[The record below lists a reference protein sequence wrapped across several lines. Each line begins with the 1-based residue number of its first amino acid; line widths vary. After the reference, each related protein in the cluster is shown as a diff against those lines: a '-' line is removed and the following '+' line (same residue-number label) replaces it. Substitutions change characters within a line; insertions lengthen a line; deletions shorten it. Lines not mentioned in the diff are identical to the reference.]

1 MKEGKVFIDTNLIV
15 YAYDSSAG
23 EKHLRAVEIMKEIW
37 NAGHG
42 IVSTQVLQEF
52 FVTVTRKIN
61 KPMDIGAAKE
71 IIRDLM
77 KLKTV
82 TVDREIILKAIDIH
96 KEHKYSFWDS
106 AIIAAA
112 IEGGAMTLFSE
123 DLSDKHKIRD
133 IVINNPFAA
142 VSG

>member
-23 EKHLRAVEIMKEIW
+23 EKNRRAVEIMKEIW
-37 NAGHG
+37 NSGQG

-61 KPMDIGAAKE
+61 KPMNIGTAKE

-112 IEGGAMTLFSE
+112 IEGGAGVLLSE
-123 DLSDKHKIRD
+123 DLTNKHQIKGL
-133 IVINNPFAA
+133 VIKNPFI
-142 VSG
+142 